1 MKYQKWGLVALLLIV
16 TSSCTVRP
24 YPPAAPTEVPTI
36 APPGGSEPP
45 GALTIA
51 PTLAQPSAMI
61 PATSTPAPT
70 STVAP
75 QPPSTS
81 TVTAGSPIDPS
92 APEVVNTPL
101 PGEGSLNPLGQH
113 AYSVTL
119 ELTGAKGLTRTVRID
134 YLLYLPGDYR
144 QDSQQPWPLILF
156 MHGSDQRGTD
166 ADMVAADGLPKMLT
180 ATLYFPAMVLSPQ
193 VPEDETWNTQLPE
206 TTALL
211 DYIQAHYAADPKRL
225 YLTGISMGSFGAWD
239 LALRHPRRFAALVPI
254 AGGWDSE
261 RDVVPRNIC
270 DIKDMPIWV
279 FHGQQDDIVPPRK
292 SEMMVNAL
300 RRCGSTV
307 QFTLY
312 PDANHRESW
321 ARAYADPN
329 LYEWLLQQSLP

>member
-1 MKYQKWGLVALLLIV
+1 MKWMARRLGRLKYGALCAIALLVVGCQARSIAPL
-16 TSSCTVRP
+16 SSATTVP
-24 YPPAAPTEVPTI
+24 TATALPPASIPLATRVRAASPNDTPVPLPTDTFEPVATAAPTIDPL
-36 APPGGSEPP
+36 PSEIV
-45 GALTIA
+45 A
-51 PTLAQPSAMI
+51 
-61 PATSTPAPT
+61 
-70 STVAP
+70 TVAP
-75 QPPSTS
+75 
-81 TVTAGSPIDPS
+81 ANGD
-92 APEVVNTPL
+92 L
-101 PGEGSLNPLGQH
+101 DPLGQH

-119 ELTGAKGLTRTVRID
+119 ELTGAKGVTRTIGID

-166 ADMVAADGLPKMLT
+166 AEMVAADGLPKMLT
-180 ATLYFPAMVLSPQ
+180 TTLDFPAMVLSPQ

-206 TTALL
+206 ATALL
-211 DYIQAHYAADPKRL
+211 DYIQAHYAVDPKRL

-239 LALRHPRRFAALVPI
+239 LALRYPRRFAALVPI

-261 RDVVPRNIC
+261 RDTVPRNIC
-270 DIKDMPIWV
+270 NIKDVPIWV

-292 SEMMVNAL
+292 SEIMVNAL

-307 QFTLY
+307 KFTMY
-312 PDANHRESW
+312 PDTNHRESW